1 MTRRWKTNVKTNRLI
16 PSEHAEQ
23 SALIEWT
30 ALAQGNI
37 PELGLLFAIPNGGRR
52 HPAVAMAMKREGV
65 KRGVPDLMLPVAR
78 CGLHGLFLEMKAA
91 DGRLSPE
98 QKRWRD
104 MLIAQGYGVA
114 VAFSFEDAKT
124 VLEDYL
130 SDKWRLENGRL
141 NDTPLADFGDSGRT
155 GSSDVPEPSRK
166 PRRRNRK

>member
-1 MTRRWKTNVKTNRLI
+1 MTRRWKINDNTKRII

-23 SALIEWT
+23 TALIQWT
-30 ALAQGNI
+30 TLAQSNI
-37 PELGLLFAIPNGGRR
+37 PELGLLFAVPNGGRR
-52 HPAVAMAMKREGV
+52 HPAVAAAMKREGV

-130 SDKWRLENGRL
+130 SDKWRLENGKL
-141 NDTPLADFGDSGRT
+141 NDSVLTPTGDSGGT
-155 GSSDVPEPSRK
+155 GSPDVPEPSRK

>member
-1 MTRRWKTNVKTNRLI
+1 MTRRWKINVKTNRVI

-30 ALAQGNI
+30 HLAQANMPG
-37 PELGLLFAIPNGGRR
+37 LGLLFAIPNGGRR
-52 HPAVAMAMKREGV
+52 HPAVAVAMKREGV

-91 DGRLSPE
+91 DGRLSTE

-104 MLIAQGYGVA
+104 MLIAEGYGVA

-124 VLEDYL
+124 ILEDYL

-141 NDTPLADFGDSGRT
+141 SDTVLTPAGDSGGT
-155 GSSDVPEPSRK
+155 GSPDVPEPSGK